1 MVFLKFMALIALS
14 IGFIWALVNF
24 SNAWNQ
30 ILKYL
35 DSLVFK
41 LLEKK

>member
-14 IGFIWALVNF
+14 VGMIWALVNIP
-24 SNAWNQ
+24 NAWNEL
-30 ILKYL
+30 LKYL
-35 DSLVFK
+35 DRLVFK